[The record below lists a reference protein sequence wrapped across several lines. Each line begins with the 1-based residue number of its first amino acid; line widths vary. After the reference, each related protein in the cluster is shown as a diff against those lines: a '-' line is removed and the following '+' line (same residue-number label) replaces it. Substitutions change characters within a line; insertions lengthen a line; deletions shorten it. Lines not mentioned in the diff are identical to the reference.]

1 MRTLASNK
9 AICIILLILIHLV
22 IIICDYYNNL
32 CYLIILSTS
41 IDIKVI
47 ESCLDMIT
55 MLGAIIINLVYLLFF
70 YFILFYFLFY
80 NTIFIIPIPCN
91 YSYFSCYYTNKVM

>member
-22 IIICDYYNNL
+22 IIICDYYNDI

-41 IDIKVI
+41 INSKVI
-47 ESCLDMIT
+47 KQCLDMIT
-55 MLGAIIINLVYLLFF
+55 RLIR
-70 YFILFYFLFY
+70 ILKSQIWV
-80 NTIFIIPIPCN
+80 TIM
-91 YSYFSCYYTNKVM
+91 KVIGIRSITY